1 MSLPNDSLKELR
13 DRIRW
18 LEDELKAVPMRIS
31 AYQALPFAIFRYEPG
46 DEWGLRNEL
55 QLLAVRMGEANKQV
69 QFISFATLLWEAI
82 EACEGIEAVIRLE
95 QRAGFEATQSQIA
108 TYLTDPVWAPLT
120 DRLAERLHALDPQR
134 DIVFLTR
141 AAAMAPAIYHI
152 STLLDGIVNHN
163 IQVPTILFY
172 PGTTDGMNNL
182 RFMNLPFR
190 EATGNYRVKI
200 YG

>member
-1 MSLPNDSLKELR
+1 
-13 DRIRW
+13 
-18 LEDELKAVPMRIS
+18 MRIS